1 MDNVKEHFENEA
13 EIFDNIIIKIIPYY
27 IEMIDALLSAISFDK
42 TQKINV
48 LDLGCGTGNL
58 SKRILDKYTNA
69 NIVCVDISQNMI
81 NIARQKLA
89 DYKNVEF
96 VVGDI
101 EEIEFKDKY
110 DLVVSSLVLHHLV
123 TDDRKKNFYK
133 RIFNMLNENGI
144 FVNAD
149 VVIGTS
155 KFLQDINISSWIKY
169 MQKSCSDEEI
179 FSKWLKAYEQED
191 RPSKLI
197 HQIEWLK
204 EIGFHNVDIIWKYY
218 NFAVFTGIKK

>member
-1 MDNVKEHFENEA
+1 MDNVKKHFENEA
-13 EIFDNIIIKIIPYY
+13 AIFDNIIIKIIPYY

>member
-1 MDNVKEHFENEA
+1 MDNIKEHFENEA
-13 EIFDNIIIKIIPYY
+13 AIFDNIIIKIIPYY
-27 IEMIDALLSAISFDK
+27 IEMIEALLSVIYFDK
-42 TQKINV
+42 TKKINV

-58 SKRILDKYTNA
+58 SKRVLDKYPNA

-81 NIARQKLA
+81 NIARQKLV

-110 DLVVSSLVLHHLV
+110 DLVVSSLVLHHLI
-123 TDDRKKNFYK
+123 TDDIKKNFYK
-133 RIFNMLNENGI
+133 KIFNMLNENGI

-155 KFLQDINISSWIKY
+155 NFLQDINISSWIKY

-191 RPSKLI
+191 RPSKLM

-204 EIGFHNVDIIWKYY
+204 EIGFHNIDIIWKYY

>member
-1 MDNVKEHFENEA
+1 MDNIKEHFENEA
-13 EIFDNIIIKIIPYY
+13 AIFDNIIIKIIPYY

>member
-13 EIFDNIIIKIIPYY
+13 AIFDNIIIKIIPYY
-27 IEMIDALLSAISFDK
+27 IEMIEALLNVIYFDK

-58 SKRILDKYTNA
+58 SKRVLDKYPNA

-110 DLVVSSLVLHHLV
+110 DLVVSSLVLHHLL
-123 TDDRKKNFYK
+123 TDDIKKNFYK
-133 RIFNMLNENGI
+133 IIFNMLNENGI

-149 VVIGTS
+149 AVIGTS
-155 KFLQDINISSWIKY
+155 KFLQDVNISSWIKY

-179 FSKWLKAYEQED
+179 FSKWLKSYEQED